1 MRKLR
6 WILLI
11 VFTLLCIVA
20 PSGVIYA
27 KSDSSLVASSVTTE
41 RNKASVNID
50 LKGNTGIWALKF
62 KVGYDHSAL
71 KLTSAQNG
79 KVFSDND
86 VTMPDSLDKDEFVFL
101 ASSNSLKNIETSD
114 TVLTLNFKTVDYA
127 LEGKY
132 PIKLTLV
139 QAIDV
144 DGNVVDMGTS
154 DGAVTVFYDTKKD
167 DIIFDKSKK
176 QGIKIPLDSRKNIKK
191 AQIKKIQI
199 NKKKIKKDDYTVDI
213 DGNVVIS
220 PNYLNNLK
228 DGKYSITVET
238 KKRKIKKDFFVK
250 TDGDRKVKEESNTE
264 NTGKDNKSNKEATG
278 SLIGQKSGILI
289 GTLIIVVI
297 LIGGIVRVLIKKR
310 RE

>member
-11 VFTLLCIVA
+11 VFTLLCIAVS
-20 PSGVIYA
+20 SGVAYA
-27 KSDSSLVASSVTTE
+27 KSDLSLVASPVTTE
-41 RNKASVNID
+41 KDKASVNID

-86 VTMPDSLDKDEFVFL
+86 VTMPDALDKDEFVFL

-144 DGNVVDMGTS
+144 EGNVANMGTN
-154 DGAVTVFYDTKKD
+154 DGAVIVFYDTKKD
-167 DIIFDKSKK
+167 DIVFDKSKN
-176 QGIKIPLDSRKNIKK
+176 QGIKIPLDFRKK

-199 NKKKIKKDDYTVDI
+199 NKKKIKKDDYTVDT

-228 DGKYSITVET
+228 DGKYSITVKT

-250 TDGDRKVKEESNTE
+250 TDGDRKVKEESDTE
-264 NTGKDNKSNKEATG
+264 KDNKSNKEATG
-278 SLIGQKSGILI
+278 GLIGQKTGILI
-289 GTLIIVVI
+289 GALIIVVI

>member
-1 MRKLR
+1 MRKYR
-6 WILLI
+6 WIFLI
-11 VFTLLCIVA
+11 EFTLLCIPA
-20 PSGVIYA
+20 PSGVAYA
-27 KSDSSLVASSVTTE
+27 KSDSSLVAASVTTE

-62 KVGYDHSAL
+62 KVGYDHSVL

-86 VTMPDSLDKDEFVFL
+86 VTMPDALDKDEFVFL

-114 TVLTLNFKTVDYA
+114 TVLTLIFKTVDYA

-144 DGNVVDMGTS
+144 DGNVTNMGTK

-199 NKKKIKKDDYTVDI
+199 NKKKIKKNDYTVDT

-220 PNYLNNLK
+220 QNYLNNLK

-264 NTGKDNKSNKEATG
+264 KDNKSNKEATG
-278 SLIGQKSGILI
+278 SLIGQKTGILI
-289 GTLIIVVI
+289 GTLIIAVI

>member
-11 VFTLLCIVA
+11 VFTLLCIAVS
-20 PSGVIYA
+20 SGVAYA
-27 KSDSSLVASSVTTE
+27 KSDLSLVASSVTTE
-41 RNKASVNID
+41 KDKASVNID

-62 KVGYDHSAL
+62 KVGYDHSVL
-71 KLTSAQNG
+71 RLTSAQNG

-139 QAIDV
+139 QAIDME
-144 DGNVVDMGTS
+144 GNVINMGTN
-154 DGAVTVFYDTKKD
+154 DGAVIVFYDTKKD
-167 DIIFDKSKK
+167 DIVFDKSKN
-176 QGIKIPLDSRKNIKK
+176 QGIKIPLDFRKK

-199 NKKKIKKDDYTVDI
+199 NKKKIKKDDYTVDT

-238 KKRKIKKDFFVK
+238 KKRKVKKDFFVK

-264 NTGKDNKSNKEATG
+264 KDNKSNKEATG
-278 SLIGQKSGILI
+278 GLIGQKTGILI
-289 GTLIIVVI
+289 GALIIVVI

>member
-11 VFTLLCIVA
+11 VFTLLCIAVS
-20 PSGVIYA
+20 SGVAYA
-27 KSDSSLVASSVTTE
+27 KSDLSLVASSVTTE
-41 RNKASVNID
+41 KDKASVNID

-86 VTMPDSLDKDEFVFL
+86 VTMPDALDKDEFVFL

-144 DGNVVDMGTS
+144 EGNAANMGTN
-154 DGAVTVFYDTKKD
+154 DGAVIVFYDTKKD
-167 DIIFDKSKK
+167 DIVFDKSKN
-176 QGIKIPLDSRKNIKK
+176 QGIKIPLDFRKK

-199 NKKKIKKDDYTVDI
+199 NKKKIKKDDYTVDT

-228 DGKYSITVET
+228 DGKYSITVKT

-250 TDGDRKVKEESNTE
+250 TDGDRKVKEESDTE
-264 NTGKDNKSNKEATG
+264 KDNKSNKEATG
-278 SLIGQKSGILI
+278 GLIGQKTGILI
-289 GTLIIVVI
+289 GALIIVVI

>member
-11 VFTLLCIVA
+11 VFTLLCIAVSPGVA
-20 PSGVIYA
+20 YA
-27 KSDSSLVASSVTTE
+27 KGDLSLVAASVTTE

-144 DGNVVDMGTS
+144 EGNVANMGTN
-154 DGAVTVFYDTKKD
+154 DGAVIVFYDTKKD
-167 DIIFDKSKK
+167 DIVFDKSKN
-176 QGIKIPLDSRKNIKK
+176 QGIKIPLDFRKK

-199 NKKKIKKDDYTVDI
+199 NKKKIKKDDYTVDT

-228 DGKYSITVET
+228 DGKYSITVKT

-250 TDGDRKVKEESNTE
+250 TDGDRKVKEESDTE
-264 NTGKDNKSNKEATG
+264 KDNKSNKEVTG
-278 SLIGQKSGILI
+278 GLIGQKTGILI
-289 GTLIIVVI
+289 GALIIVVI

>member
-6 WILLI
+6 RILLI
-11 VFTLLCIVA
+11 VFTLLCIAVS
-20 PSGVIYA
+20 SGVVYA
-27 KSDSSLVASSVTTE
+27 KSDLSLVASSVTTE
-41 RNKASVNID
+41 KDKASVNID

-62 KVGYDHSAL
+62 KVGYDHSVL
-71 KLTSAQNG
+71 RLTSAQNG

-86 VTMPDSLDKDEFVFL
+86 VTMPDALDKDEFVFL

-144 DGNVVDMGTS
+144 EGNVTNMGTN
-154 DGAVTVFYDTKKD
+154 DGAVIVFYDTKKD
-167 DIIFDKSKK
+167 DIVFDKSKN
-176 QGIKIPLDSRKNIKK
+176 QGIKIPLDFRKK

-199 NKKKIKKDDYTVDI
+199 NKKKIKKDDYTVDT

-238 KKRKIKKDFFVK
+238 KKRKVKKDFFVK

-264 NTGKDNKSNKEATG
+264 KDNKSNKEATG
-278 SLIGQKSGILI
+278 GLIGQKTGILI
-289 GTLIIVVI
+289 GALIIVVI

>member
-11 VFTLLCIVA
+11 VFTLLCIAVS
-20 PSGVIYA
+20 SGVAYA
-27 KSDSSLVASSVTTE
+27 KSDLSLVAASVTTE

-62 KVGYDHSAL
+62 KVGYDHSVL

-86 VTMPDSLDKDEFVFL
+86 VTMPDALDKDEFVFL

-114 TVLTLNFKTVDYA
+114 TVLTLDFKTVDYA

-144 DGNVVDMGTS
+144 EENVVNMGTN
-154 DGAVTVFYDTKKD
+154 DGAVIVFYDTKKD
-167 DIIFDKSKK
+167 DIVFDKSKN
-176 QGIKIPLDSRKNIKK
+176 QGIKIPLDFRKK

-199 NKKKIKKDDYTVDI
+199 NKKKIKKDDYSVDTN
-213 DGNVVIS
+213 GNVVIS

-228 DGKYSITVET
+228 DGKYSITVKT

-250 TDGDRKVKEESNTE
+250 TDGDRKVKEESDTE
-264 NTGKDNKSNKEATG
+264 KDNKSNKEATG
-278 SLIGQKSGILI
+278 GLIGQKTGILI
-289 GTLIIVVI
+289 GALIIVVI

>member
-1 MRKLR
+1 MYKRQVGDSLRKLR

-11 VFTLLCIVA
+11 VFTLLCIAVS
-20 PSGVIYA
+20 SGVAYA
-27 KSDSSLVASSVTTE
+27 KGDLSLVASSVTTE
-41 RNKASVNID
+41 KDKASVNID

-144 DGNVVDMGTS
+144 EGNVANMGTN
-154 DGAVTVFYDTKKD
+154 DGAVIVFYDTKKD
-167 DIIFDKSKK
+167 DIVFDKSKN
-176 QGIKIPLDSRKNIKK
+176 QGIKIPL
-191 AQIKKIQI
+191 
-199 NKKKIKKDDYTVDI
+199 
-213 DGNVVIS
+213 
-220 PNYLNNLK
+220 
-228 DGKYSITVET
+228 
-238 KKRKIKKDFFVK
+238 
-250 TDGDRKVKEESNTE
+250 
-264 NTGKDNKSNKEATG
+264 
-278 SLIGQKSGILI
+278 SLIHI
-289 GTLIIVVI
+289 
-297 LIGGIVRVLIKKR
+297 
-310 RE
+310 

>member
-11 VFTLLCIVA
+11 VFTLLCIAISPGVA
-20 PSGVIYA
+20 YA
-27 KSDSSLVASSVTTE
+27 KSDLSLVAASVTTE

-144 DGNVVDMGTS
+144 EGNVVNMGTN
-154 DGAVTVFYDTKKD
+154 DGAVIVFYDTKKD
-167 DIIFDKSKK
+167 DIVFDKSKN
-176 QGIKIPLDSRKNIKK
+176 QGIKIPLDFRKK

-199 NKKKIKKDDYTVDI
+199 NKKKIKKDDYTVDT

-228 DGKYSITVET
+228 DGKYSITVKT

-250 TDGDRKVKEESNTE
+250 TDGDRKVKEESDTE
-264 NTGKDNKSNKEATG
+264 KDNKSNKEATG
-278 SLIGQKSGILI
+278 GLIGQKTGILI
-289 GTLIIVVI
+289 GALIIVVI

>member
-6 WILLI
+6 RILLI
-11 VFTLLCIVA
+11 VFTLLCIAVS
-20 PSGVIYA
+20 SGVAYA
-27 KSDSSLVASSVTTE
+27 KSDLNLVASSVTTE
-41 RNKASVNID
+41 KDKASVNID

-62 KVGYDHSAL
+62 KVGYDHSVL
-71 KLTSAQNG
+71 RLTSAQNG

-86 VTMPDSLDKDEFVFL
+86 VTMPDALDKDEFVFL

-139 QAIDV
+139 QAIDME
-144 DGNVVDMGTS
+144 GNVINMGTN
-154 DGAVTVFYDTKKD
+154 DGAVIVFYDTKKD
-167 DIIFDKSKK
+167 DIVFDKSKN
-176 QGIKIPLDSRKNIKK
+176 QGVKIPLDFRKK

-199 NKKKIKKDDYTVDI
+199 NKKKIKKDDYTVDT

-238 KKRKIKKDFFVK
+238 KKRKVKKDFFVK

-264 NTGKDNKSNKEATG
+264 KDNKSNKEATG
-278 SLIGQKSGILI
+278 GLIGQKTGILI
-289 GTLIIVVI
+289 GALIIVVI

>member
-11 VFTLLCIVA
+11 VFTLLCIAVS
-20 PSGVIYA
+20 SGVAYA
-27 KSDSSLVASSVTTE
+27 KGDLSLVASSVTTE
-41 RNKASVNID
+41 KDKASVNID

-144 DGNVVDMGTS
+144 EGNVANMGTN
-154 DGAVTVFYDTKKD
+154 DGAVIVFYDTKKD
-167 DIIFDKSKK
+167 DIVFDKSKN
-176 QGIKIPLDSRKNIKK
+176 QGIKIPLDFRKK

-199 NKKKIKKDDYTVDI
+199 NKKKIKKDDYSVDTN
-213 DGNVVIS
+213 GNVVIS

-228 DGKYSITVET
+228 DGKYSITVKT

-250 TDGDRKVKEESNTE
+250 TDGDRKVKEESDTE
-264 NTGKDNKSNKEATG
+264 KDNKSNKEATG
-278 SLIGQKSGILI
+278 GLIGQKTGILI
-289 GTLIIVVI
+289 GALIIVVI

>member
-20 PSGVIYA
+20 PSGVAYA

-114 TVLTLNFKTVDYA
+114 TVLTLIFKTVDYA

-144 DGNVVDMGTS
+144 DGNVTNMGTK

-199 NKKKIKKDDYTVDI
+199 NKKKIKKNDYTVDT

-220 PNYLNNLK
+220 QNYLNNLK
-228 DGKYSITVET
+228 DGNYSITVET

-264 NTGKDNKSNKEATG
+264 KDNKSNKEATG
-278 SLIGQKSGILI
+278 SLIGQKTGILI
-289 GTLIIVVI
+289 GTLIIAVI
-297 LIGGIVRVLIKKR
+297 LIGGIVRVLVKKR

>member
-1 MRKLR
+1 M
-6 WILLI
+6 
-11 VFTLLCIVA
+11 
-20 PSGVIYA
+20 
-27 KSDSSLVASSVTTE
+27 ASSVTTE

-176 QGIKIPLDSRKNIKK
+176 QGIKIPLDSRKNKKK

-199 NKKKIKKDDYTVDI
+199 NNKKIKKDDYTVDT

-278 SLIGQKSGILI
+278 ILIGQKSGILI

>member
-11 VFTLLCIVA
+11 VFTLLCIAISPGVA
-20 PSGVIYA
+20 YA
-27 KSDSSLVASSVTTE
+27 KGDLSLVAASVTTE

-144 DGNVVDMGTS
+144 EGNVANMGTN
-154 DGAVTVFYDTKKD
+154 DGAVIVFYDTKKD
-167 DIIFDKSKK
+167 DIVFDKSKN
-176 QGIKIPLDSRKNIKK
+176 QGIKIPLDFRKK

-199 NKKKIKKDDYTVDI
+199 NKKKIKKDDYTVDT

-228 DGKYSITVET
+228 GGKYSITVKT

-250 TDGDRKVKEESNTE
+250 TDGDRKVKEESDTE
-264 NTGKDNKSNKEATG
+264 KDNKSNKEVTG
-278 SLIGQKSGILI
+278 GLIGQKTGILI
-289 GTLIIVVI
+289 GALIIVVI

>member
-11 VFTLLCIVA
+11 VFTLLCIAVS
-20 PSGVIYA
+20 SGVAYA
-27 KSDSSLVASSVTTE
+27 KSDLSLVAASVTTE

-62 KVGYDHSAL
+62 KVGYDHSVL

-86 VTMPDSLDKDEFVFL
+86 VTMPDALDKDEFVFL

-114 TVLTLNFKTVDYA
+114 TVLTLDFKTVDYA

-144 DGNVVDMGTS
+144 EENVVNMGTN
-154 DGAVTVFYDTKKD
+154 DGAVIVFYDTKKD
-167 DIIFDKSKK
+167 DIVFDKSKN
-176 QGIKIPLDSRKNIKK
+176 QGIKIPLDFRKK
-191 AQIKKIQI
+191 AQIKKILYYI
-199 NKKKIKKDDYTVDI
+199 YNFNFNCIYGI
-213 DGNVVIS
+213 
-220 PNYLNNLK
+220 YL
-228 DGKYSITVET
+228 
-238 KKRKIKKDFFVK
+238 
-250 TDGDRKVKEESNTE
+250 
-264 NTGKDNKSNKEATG
+264 
-278 SLIGQKSGILI
+278 
-289 GTLIIVVI
+289 
-297 LIGGIVRVLIKKR
+297 
-310 RE
+310 

>member
-11 VFTLLCIVA
+11 VFTLLCIAVS
-20 PSGVIYA
+20 SGVAYA
-27 KSDSSLVASSVTTE
+27 KSDLSLVAVSVTTE

-62 KVGYDHSAL
+62 KVGYDHSVL
-71 KLTSAQNG
+71 KLTSAHNG

-86 VTMPDSLDKDEFVFL
+86 VTMPDALDKDEFVFL

-114 TVLTLNFKTVDYA
+114 TVLTLDFKTVDYA

-144 DGNVVDMGTS
+144 EGNVANMGTN
-154 DGAVTVFYDTKKD
+154 DGAVIVFYDTKKD
-167 DIIFDKSKK
+167 DIVFDKSKN
-176 QGIKIPLDSRKNIKK
+176 QGIKIPLDFRKK

-199 NKKKIKKDDYTVDI
+199 NKKKIKKDDYTVDT

-228 DGKYSITVET
+228 DGKYSITVKT

-250 TDGDRKVKEESNTE
+250 TDGDRKVKEESDTE
-264 NTGKDNKSNKEATG
+264 KDNKSNKEATG
-278 SLIGQKSGILI
+278 GLIGQKTGILI
-289 GTLIIVVI
+289 GALIIVVI

>member
-11 VFTLLCIVA
+11 VFTLLCIAISPGVA
-20 PSGVIYA
+20 YA
-27 KSDSSLVASSVTTE
+27 KGDLSLVAASVTTE

-144 DGNVVDMGTS
+144 EGNVANMGTN
-154 DGAVTVFYDTKKD
+154 DGAVIVFYDTKKD
-167 DIIFDKSKK
+167 DIVFDKSKN
-176 QGIKIPLDSRKNIKK
+176 QGIKIPLDFRKK

-199 NKKKIKKDDYTVDI
+199 NKKKIKKDDYTVDT

-228 DGKYSITVET
+228 DGKYSITVKT

-250 TDGDRKVKEESNTE
+250 TDGDRKVKEESDTE
-264 NTGKDNKSNKEATG
+264 KDNKSNKEATG
-278 SLIGQKSGILI
+278 GLIGQKTGILI
-289 GTLIIVVI
+289 GALIIVVI

>member
-11 VFTLLCIVA
+11 VSTLLCIAVS
-20 PSGVIYA
+20 SGVAYA
-27 KSDSSLVASSVTTE
+27 KGDLSLVASSVTTE
-41 RNKASVNID
+41 KDKASVNID

-144 DGNVVDMGTS
+144 EGNVANMGTN
-154 DGAVTVFYDTKKD
+154 DGAVIVFYDTKKD
-167 DIIFDKSKK
+167 DIVFDKSKN
-176 QGIKIPLDSRKNIKK
+176 QGIKIPLDFRKK

-199 NKKKIKKDDYTVDI
+199 NKKKIKKDDYTVDTN
-213 DGNVVIS
+213 GNVVIS

-228 DGKYSITVET
+228 DGKYSITVKT

-250 TDGDRKVKEESNTE
+250 TDGDRKVKEESDTE
-264 NTGKDNKSNKEATG
+264 KDNKSNKEATG
-278 SLIGQKSGILI
+278 GLIGQKTGILI
-289 GTLIIVVI
+289 GALIIVVI

>member
-11 VFTLLCIVA
+11 VFTLLCIAISPGVA
-20 PSGVIYA
+20 YA
-27 KSDSSLVASSVTTE
+27 KGDLSLVAASVTTE

-144 DGNVVDMGTS
+144 EGNVANMGTN
-154 DGAVTVFYDTKKD
+154 DGAVIVFYDTKKD
-167 DIIFDKSKK
+167 DIVFDKSKN
-176 QGIKIPLDSRKNIKK
+176 QGIKIPLDFRKK

-199 NKKKIKKDDYTVDI
+199 NKKKIKKDDYTVDT

-228 DGKYSITVET
+228 DGKYSITVKT

-250 TDGDRKVKEESNTE
+250 TDGDRKVKEESDTE
-264 NTGKDNKSNKEATG
+264 KDNKSNKEATG
-278 SLIGQKSGILI
+278 GLIGQKTDILI
-289 GTLIIVVI
+289 GALIIVVI

>member
-11 VFTLLCIVA
+11 VFTLLCIAVSPGVA
-20 PSGVIYA
+20 YA
-27 KSDSSLVASSVTTE
+27 KGDLSLVAASVTTE

-86 VTMPDSLDKDEFVFL
+86 VTMPDALDKDEFVFL

-144 DGNVVDMGTS
+144 EGNAANMGTN
-154 DGAVTVFYDTKKD
+154 DGAVIVFYDTKKD
-167 DIIFDKSKK
+167 DIVFDKSKN
-176 QGIKIPLDSRKNIKK
+176 QGIKIPLDFRKK

-199 NKKKIKKDDYTVDI
+199 NKKKIKKDDYTVDTN
-213 DGNVVIS
+213 GNVVIS

-228 DGKYSITVET
+228 DGKYSITVKT

-250 TDGDRKVKEESNTE
+250 TDGDRKVKEESDTE
-264 NTGKDNKSNKEATG
+264 KDNKSNKEATG
-278 SLIGQKSGILI
+278 GLIGQKTGILI
-289 GTLIIVVI
+289 GALIIVVI

>member
-11 VFTLLCIVA
+11 VFTLLCIAISPGVA
-20 PSGVIYA
+20 YA
-27 KSDSSLVASSVTTE
+27 KGDLSLVAASVTTE
-41 RNKASVNID
+41 KDKASVNID

-62 KVGYDHSAL
+62 KVGYDHSVL

-86 VTMPDSLDKDEFVFL
+86 VTMPDALDKDEFVFL

-114 TVLTLNFKTVDYA
+114 TVLTLDFKTVDYA

-144 DGNVVDMGTS
+144 EGNVVNMGTN
-154 DGAVTVFYDTKKD
+154 DGAVIVFYDTKKD
-167 DIIFDKSKK
+167 DIVFDKSKN
-176 QGIKIPLDSRKNIKK
+176 QGIKIPLDFRKK

-213 DGNVVIS
+213 NGNVVIS

-228 DGKYSITVET
+228 DGKYSITVKT

-250 TDGDRKVKEESNTE
+250 TDGDRKVKEESDTE
-264 NTGKDNKSNKEATG
+264 KDNKSNKEVTG
-278 SLIGQKSGILI
+278 GLIGQKTGILI
-289 GTLIIVVI
+289 GALIIVVI

>member
-11 VFTLLCIVA
+11 VFTLLCIAISPGVA
-20 PSGVIYA
+20 YA
-27 KSDSSLVASSVTTE
+27 KSDLSLVAASVTTE

-144 DGNVVDMGTS
+144 EGNVVNMGTN
-154 DGAVTVFYDTKKD
+154 DGAVIVFYDTKKD
-167 DIIFDKSKK
+167 DIVFDKSKN
-176 QGIKIPLDSRKNIKK
+176 QGIKIPLDFRKK

-199 NKKKIKKDDYTVDI
+199 NKKKIKKDDYTVDT

-220 PNYLNNLK
+220 LNYLNNLK
-228 DGKYSITVET
+228 DGKYSITVKT

-250 TDGDRKVKEESNTE
+250 TDGDRKVKEESDTE
-264 NTGKDNKSNKEATG
+264 KDNKSNKEATG
-278 SLIGQKSGILI
+278 GLIGQKTGILI
-289 GTLIIVVI
+289 GALIIVVI